1 MTPLVVERAAKCE
14 RNSNELVNVDS
25 DVLEKQSRSRMIIVT
40 DVVVM
45 RQQCLQLHTI
55 NHVAVGGGM
64 YCDATACRTT
74 HPHPW
79 IHYRRP
85 AAAAA
90 AGCAAQSV
98 SAAGDARCTTLY
110 SNAIDVSSRARDVE
124 TCIDHSTPSCIQYV
138 SHWLPILTTHWPV
151 VNKLWPTN
159 LHGTSSSAVTECKLH
174 V

>member
-1 MTPLVVERAAKCE
+1 LSVTHYNNELGEVVEYEMLDPQCLAEMTPLVVERAAKCE

-74 HPHPW
+74 HPHP
-79 IHYRRP
+79 
-85 AAAAA
+85 
-90 AGCAAQSV
+90 
-98 SAAGDARCTTLY
+98 
-110 SNAIDVSSRARDVE
+110 
-124 TCIDHSTPSCIQYV
+124 
-138 SHWLPILTTHWPV
+138 
-151 VNKLWPTN
+151 
-159 LHGTSSSAVTECKLH
+159 
-174 V
+174 